1 MDCSVHFILPT
12 LRIQNNEDQN
22 QNQNFVF
29 CMTTSEPKKVLSLQK
44 EFSQWW
50 THHSRLWLT
59 SPDAWVAR
67 GNPTS
72 PRRVVREMPRCPS
85 TWIETPIFCWDSKI
99 SMEYTR
105 TYCIYNIS
113 VYVDIYIYHHIYYQ
127 HIITRLSS
135 YYQMYSYIYYMS
147 ITLDHRTWLKG
158 WDSPLTAEERD
169 MSRVGFQAVQN
180 APQSTLE
187 TEWRL
192 TTPVSTSW
200 LVRTK
205 WFGSLEVTIPIIS
218 NTDLYHDVYL
228 CI

>member
-12 LRIQNNEDQN
+12 LRIQNNEDQNLN

-85 TWIETPIFCWDSKI
+85 TWIETPFFAEIRKSLWNTQEHTASI
-99 SMEYTR
+99 
-105 TYCIYNIS
+105 TYLYMCT
-113 VYVDIYIYHHIYYQ
+113 YVYIYTHHHIIWYYQ
-127 HIITRLSS
+127 HILTRLSS
-135 YYQMYSYIYYMS
+135 YYQMYSIAFIYLLYVYH
-147 ITLDHRTWLKG
+147 I
-158 WDSPLTAEERD
+158 
-169 MSRVGFQAVQN
+169 
-180 APQSTLE
+180 
-187 TEWRL
+187 
-192 TTPVSTSW
+192 
-200 LVRTK
+200 
-205 WFGSLEVTIPIIS
+205 GSLDSVERLGFPTHGRRTRRESRWIS
-218 NTDLYHDVYL
+218 GRPKCSTKHPGNRMTADDTSVNFVIGSNKMIWFVGSNNTNN
-228 CI
+228 IK

>member
-12 LRIQNNEDQN
+12 LRIQNNEDQNLN

-85 TWIETPIFCWDSKI
+85 TWIETPFFAEIRKSLWNTQEHTASI
-99 SMEYTR
+99 
-105 TYCIYNIS
+105 TYLYMCTY
-113 VYVDIYIYHHIYYQ
+113 VYIYIY
-127 HIITRLSS
+127 TSS
-135 YYQMYSYIYYMS
+135 YHMILSAYSNQI
-147 ITLDHRTWLKG
+147 IIIF
-158 WDSPLTAEERD
+158 E
-169 MSRVGFQAVQN
+169 
-180 APQSTLE
+180 
-187 TEWRL
+187 
-192 TTPVSTSW
+192 
-200 LVRTK
+200 
-205 WFGSLEVTIPIIS
+205 GSLNRNFRQYGQLKS
-218 NTDLYHDVYL
+218 R
-228 CI
+228 CIAQQ

>member
-12 LRIQNNEDQN
+12 LRIQNNEDQNLN

-85 TWIETPIFCWDSKI
+85 TWIETPFFAEIRKSLWNTQEHTASI
-99 SMEYTR
+99 
-105 TYCIYNIS
+105 TYLYMCTY
-113 VYVDIYIYHHIYYQ
+113 VYIYIY
-127 HIITRLSS
+127 TSS
-135 YYQMYSYIYYMS
+135 YHMILSAYSNQIIIILS
-147 ITLDHRTWLKG
+147 NVFNCIHISTICLSHWIIGLGWKAGIPHSRQKNETWVALDFRPSKMLHKAPWKQNDG
-158 WDSPLTAEERD
+158 WWHQCQLRD
-169 MSRVGFQAVQN
+169 WFEQN
-180 APQSTLE
+180 D
-187 TEWRL
+187 
-192 TTPVSTSW
+192 
-200 LVRTK
+200 LVRWK
-205 WFGSLEVTIPIIS
+205 
-218 NTDLYHDVYL
+218 
-228 CI
+228 